1 MYRIFLALTLLPF
14 ASAFAV
20 TPFVSVGMA
29 PMVSIATNE
38 HHNLEGFNVET
49 LFFSYAGNATA
60 GVRTSR
66 FEWFARYVWSNSYAT
81 SEYTTSYEFAPTY
94 DTTYRNYEINR
105 LKERKLLL
113 GGHWVIAQDHNNRV
127 RSYVGGGLMAG
138 ISEWNVRLKTEA
150 RTFYY
155 EDQTRVSEEIS
166 NYVYTLDS
174 GYDYGG
180 FVELGAV
187 LKVYQMLFVE
197 FQTQGEIHHSTI
209 TDWDMEDSPENEG
222 SYLIVEP
229 SFSLGLRWDIRL
241 PKSHN

>member
-1 MYRIFLALTLLPF
+1 MYRIILLLALMPIC
-14 ASAFAV
+14 ASAM

-29 PMVSIATNE
+29 PTVSIATNE

-49 LFFSYAGNATA
+49 LFFSNAGNATA

-94 DTTYRNYEINR
+94 DTTFRNYEINR
-105 LKERKLLL
+105 LKQRKLLL
-113 GGHWVIAQDHNNRV
+113 GGHWVMVQDHNNRV

-138 ISEWNVRLKTEA
+138 ISEWKVRLKTKA

-155 EDQTRVSEEIS
+155 EDYSSGDEVVSD
-166 NYVYTLDS
+166 YAYTLES

-187 LKVYQMLFVE
+187 FKVYQMLFVE
-197 FQTQGEIHHSTI
+197 LQTQGELHHSSI
-209 TDWDMEDSPENEG
+209 TDWDMEWSQENEG

-229 SFSLGLRWDIRL
+229 SLSLGLRWEMR
-241 PKSHN
+241 